1 MSTGWGIQ
9 MMTDNCDVISM
20 LQQAQNPTRCTNGE
34 RLRCGC

>member
-9 MMTDNCDVISM
+9 MMTDNSDVISM
-20 LQQAQNPTRCTNGE
+20 LQQAQNATRCTDGD